1 MELKTYKTERA
12 IWVFIDGKHKK
23 TTPFKYENIIK
34 DNVDILNFEKKY
46 LSINEREFLDKK
58 LFDSVLQD
66 LLQELQKREI
76 HLYRMLKDSKPIGV
90 RKVYSKNGDRFELC
104 FDNKLNIRC
113 SRNIFR
119 AFPLKLPV
127 AFLNY

>member
-1 MELKTYKTERA
+1 MELKTYKNKRA

-23 TTPFKYENIIK
+23 SIPFKYENIIK
-34 DNVDILNFEKKY
+34 ENLDILNLDKKY
-46 LSINEREFLDKK
+46 LNVDEREFLDKK
-58 LFDSVLQD
+58 LFETDLQD
-66 LLQELQKREI
+66 LLQEIKTNEI
-76 HLYRMLKDSKPIGV
+76 HLFRLIKDSKPIGV

-113 SRNIFR
+113 GRNIFK
-119 AFPLKLPV
+119 AFPVKLPV